1 MIIPIKSSIL
11 NYQIVLEKDILY
23 KAKEYLNLNC
33 KVLIISDDN
42 IPNTYLEIIKK
53 QCLNPFVYLITA
65 GEKSKNITNYQKII
79 SFMMSHHFS
88 RKDAIVALGGG
99 VVGDLSGFISATY
112 MRGITFYNIP
122 TSLLAQVDSSIGG
135 KTAIDFHN
143 YKNII
148 GAFKPAN
155 MVLIDPN
162 TLKTL
167 DIRQLHAGLVEV
179 IKMALTCDSSLFEI
193 IEKSEDLFYDIDFI
207 IYKALLIKKN
217 IVEQDEKEN
226 NIRKV
231 LNFGHTIGHA
241 IESYFDMTL
250 LHGECV
256 GLGML
261 YMMPNDLKERVIK
274 ILKKYNLPTT
284 IDFDID
290 KLLKLIYLDKKSIDN
305 KIDIVFVKEI
315 GTYEI
320 RNIKISDLKNYL
332 KGEIPS

>member
-135 KTAIDFHN
+135 KTAID
-143 YKNII
+143 
-148 GAFKPAN
+148 
-155 MVLIDPN
+155 
-162 TLKTL
+162 
-167 DIRQLHAGLVEV
+167 IRQLHAGLVEV

-207 IYKALLIKKN
+207 IYKALWIKKN

-332 KGEIPS
+332 KGEIPSWEMF